1 MVFLKIEK
9 DKLVAAPYE
18 IKRDGKRIF
27 GYNKENNEQMLI
39 QDGYQKFPKTA
50 SDYKIINGKIEEVKN
65 EEDAI
70 IEEIDEV

>member
-1 MVFLKIEK
+1 MVFLKIVNG
-9 DKLVAAPYE
+9 KLAQAPYE
-18 IKRDGKRIF
+18 VIRNGKRIF
-27 GYNKENNEQMLI
+27 GYCKENNEQMLI